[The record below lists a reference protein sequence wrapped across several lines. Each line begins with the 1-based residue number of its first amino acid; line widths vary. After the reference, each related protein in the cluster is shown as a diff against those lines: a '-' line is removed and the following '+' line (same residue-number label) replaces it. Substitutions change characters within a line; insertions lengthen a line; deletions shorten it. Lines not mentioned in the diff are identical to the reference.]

1 LTECGNLLQAE
12 AEEMEAVAVAVKM
25 AAVVVT
31 DEKGDGR
38 RHIGGNSGA

>member
-1 LTECGNLLQAE
+1 MAAAVLTTA
-12 AEEMEAVAVAVKM
+12 KT

-38 RHIGGNSGA
+38 QYIGGNSDI

>member
-1 LTECGNLLQAE
+1 MVA
-12 AEEMEAVAVAVKM
+12 AVMTTAKT

-38 RHIGGNSGA
+38 QHIRGNSDA